1 MDSGGSGT
9 SAIATDRPIPY
20 SIHINQ
26 TTPQMTQG
34 RKEDNCPGGIYIVA
48 ARCPYFEEATGM
60 MKIKIG
66 LAYKGREGTKK
77 RAMDHKTSCP
87 DDLQIMAL
95 FAVDENTSIPA
106 PAHTIGGVHEM
117 ERYLHSV
124 MVAYGW
130 AHIGQ
135 GTEWFAVPTDLV
147 SDPTLCPELQQ
158 VLTSAPA
165 FSEVRC
171 FQRIGQNKSSLS
183 RTPNQKRLD
192 RGA

>member
-1 MDSGGSGT
+1 
-9 SAIATDRPIPY
+9 
-20 SIHINQ
+20 
-26 TTPQMTQG
+26 MTQG
-34 RKEDNCPGGIYIVA
+34 YKRQNEPGGIYIIA
-48 ARCPYFEEATGM
+48 AHCPHFEAATGM

-66 LAYKGREGTKK
+66 LAYKGKRGTLE
-77 RAMDHKTSCP
+77 RAMEHKTSCP
-87 DDLQIMAL
+87 DDLTLLAS
-95 FAVDENTSIPA
+95 FAVDDMTSIPM
-106 PAHTIGGVHEM
+106 PEHTIGGVHEM

>member
-66 LAYKGREGTKK
+66 LSFAGRQYTKT
-77 RAMDHKTSCP
+77 RAMKHRTSCP
-87 DDLQIMAL
+87 DELEIIRT
-95 FAVDENTSIPA
+95 FAVDENTSIPI
-106 PAHTIGGVHEM
+106 PEGTLGGVHEM
-117 ERYLHSV
+117 ERYLHAL

-130 AHIGQ
+130 ARIGQ